1 MPKKKI
7 EKIVIGSNNKGKIKE
22 IRDLIPKKYK
32 ISTPGQ
38 FKLKSPVENGKSFKE
53 NSLIKAKNFSLKT
66 NMVCIA
72 DDSGLEI
79 DLLNKKPGIYS
90 ARWGGSKGDFNLAI
104 KKVFKALDKKKK
116 NWREEKIPARFICA
130 LTIFGLKKKPIFSVG
145 KIEGYISN
153 EQRGLMALVMILYL
167 YLKEKEKLLVR
178 WILKKNIKLTTDT
191 KLLKKLENFYK
202 FFIIDTV
209 KI

>member
-22 IRDLIPKKYK
+22 IRDLIPKKYR
-32 ISTPGQ
+32 IFTPSQ

-90 ARWGGSKGDFNLAI
+90 ARWGGPKGDFNLAI

-116 NWREEKIPARFICA
+116 NWREEKISARFICA

-145 KIEGYISN
+145 KIEGYISY
-153 EQRGLMALVMILYL
+153 EQRGLKGFGYDPIFIPKGKSKTFGDSFAKYSAMID
-167 YLKEKEKLLVR
+167 K
-178 WILKKNIKLTTDT
+178 LKKQFKLNKPNL
-191 KLLKKLENFYK
+191 KL
-202 FFIIDTV
+202 
-209 KI
+209 

>member
-22 IRDLIPKKYK
+22 IRDLIPKKYR
-32 ISTPGQ
+32 IFTPSQ

-53 NSLIKAKNFSLKT
+53 NSLIKAKKFSLKT

-90 ARWGGSKGDFNLAI
+90 ARWGGPKGDFNLAI

-116 NWREEKIPARFICA
+116 NWREKKISARFICA

-153 EQRGLMALVMILYL
+153 EQRGLKGFGYDPMFYPKGYSESFAELNSL
-167 YLKEKEKLLVR
+167 EKNKISHR
-178 WILKKNIKLTTDT
+178 GQA
-191 KLLKKLENFYK
+191 LKKLMDKLNK
-202 FFIIDTV
+202 T
-209 KI
+209 

>member
-1 MPKKKI
+1 MSKKKI

-22 IRDLIPKKYK
+22 IRDLIPKKYR
-32 ISTPGQ
+32 IFTPSQ

-90 ARWGGSKGDFNLAI
+90 ARWG
-104 KKVFKALDKKKK
+104 V
-116 NWREEKIPARFICA
+116 
-130 LTIFGLKKKPIFSVG
+130 
-145 KIEGYISN
+145 
-153 EQRGLMALVMILYL
+153 Q
-167 YLKEKEKLLVR
+167 KETL
-178 WILKKNIKLTTDT
+178 I
-191 KLLKKLENFYK
+191 
-202 FFIIDTV
+202 
-209 KI
+209 